1 MIRFRDEQE
10 FGRLLTGLADDII
23 DANIHYQL
31 YKDLLSAREEFPLV
45 MIQSNTFWS
54 TTLKAHLGSSLYMLT
69 RAYDQHLDALHLHG
83 LLQTIKANP
92 NLFSEINFRERK
104 KNNPH
109 VDGLASE
116 CRIPDEAT
124 LEADIASCSKQDLLV
139 KTLTVHRGNVLAHR
153 NAKNTATGVS
163 ISETHPLTH
172 EDFEELLSRSRT
184 ILNRYSQLFEASV
197 YSIKPIGA
205 DDFRYI
211 FECVSSSVEKSKL
224 ASNNAL
230 IG

>member
-1 MIRFRDEQE
+1 MIEFRDWQE
-10 FGRLLTGLADDII
+10 FERLLTGLADDIV
-23 DANIHYQL
+23 DAHVHYQL

-54 TTLKAHLGSSLYMLT
+54 TTLKAHLGTSLNMLT
-69 RAYDQHLDALHLHG
+69 RAYDQNPRALHLHS

-92 NLFSEINFRERK
+92 SLFTEVNFRERK

-109 VDGLASE
+109 VDSLASE
-116 CRIPDEAT
+116 CRILDEAT
-124 LEADIASCSKQDLLV
+124 LEADIACCSAQDLLV

-153 NAKNTATGVS
+153 NARNTATGVS

-172 EDFEELLSRSRT
+172 EDFEELLSRSRS
-184 ILNRYSQLFEASV
+184 ILNRYSRLFEASI

-205 DDFRYI
+205 DDYRYI
-211 FECVSSSVEKSKL
+211 FECVSSSVEKSRL

-230 IG
+230 IS

>member
-10 FGRLLTGLADDII
+10 FGRLLSGLADDIV

-54 TTLKAHLGSSLYMLT
+54 MTLKAHLGSSLYMLT
-69 RAYDQHLDALHLHG
+69 RAYDQHLGALHLYG

-92 NLFSEINFRERK
+92 NLFKEVNFRERK
-104 KNNPH
+104 KDNPH
-109 VDGLASE
+109 VDNLASE

-124 LEADIASCSKQDLLV
+124 LEADIACCSAQDLLV
-139 KTLTVHRGNVLAHR
+139 KKLIVNRMNVLAHR
-153 NAKNTATGVS
+153 NAKSTATGVS
-163 ISETHPLTH
+163 ISETHPLSH

-184 ILNRYSQLFEASV
+184 MLNRYSQLFEASV

-211 FECVSSSVEKSKL
+211 FECVSSSVENL
-224 ASNNAL
+224 GR
-230 IG
+230 IR

>member
-10 FGRLLTGLADDII
+10 FGRLLTGLADDIV
-23 DANIHYQL
+23 DAHIHYQL
-31 YKDLLSAREEFPLV
+31 YKDLLSAKEEFPLV

-92 NLFSEINFRERK
+92 NLFSEINFRGRK
-104 KNNPH
+104 RNNAH
-109 VDGLASE
+109 VDSLASE
-116 CRIPDEAT
+116 CRVLDHAILDG
-124 LEADIASCSKQDLLV
+124 DIASCSKQDSLV
-139 KTLTVHRGNVLAHR
+139 KILIVHRGNALAHR
-153 NAKNTATGVS
+153 NAKNTATGLS

-184 ILNRYSQLFEASV
+184 ILNRYSRLFDASI
-197 YSIKPIGA
+197 YSVKPIGA
-205 DDFRYI
+205 NDFRYI
-211 FECVSSSVEKSKL
+211 FECVNSSVEKSRLVSK
-224 ASNNAL
+224 NAL

>member
-1 MIRFRDEQE
+1 M
-10 FGRLLTGLADDII
+10 
-23 DANIHYQL
+23 HL
-31 YKDLLSAREEFPLV
+31 Y
-45 MIQSNTFWS
+45 
-54 TTLKAHLGSSLYMLT
+54 
-69 RAYDQHLDALHLHG
+69 G

-92 NLFSEINFRERK
+92 NLFSETNFRERK

-109 VDGLASE
+109 VDSLASE

-124 LEADIASCSKQDLLV
+124 LEADIASCSDQDLLV

-153 NAKNTATGVS
+153 NAKNTAAGVR

-211 FECVSSSVEKSKL
+211 FECVTSSVEKSRL
-224 ASNNAL
+224 AFNNAL
-230 IG
+230 TGQSTNAARGPSPSSPAEV

>member
-31 YKDLLSAREEFPLV
+31 YKDLLSAKEEFPLV

-69 RAYDQHLDALHLHG
+69 RAYDHYRGALHLHG
-83 LLQTIKANP
+83 LLLTIKANS

-109 VDGLASE
+109 VDNLASE

-124 LEADIASCSKQDLLV
+124 LDEDIASCSDDDILV

-153 NAKNTATGVS
+153 NARNTATGVG

-172 EDFEELLSRSRT
+172 EDFEKLLSRAHT
-184 ILNRYSQLFEASV
+184 ILNRYSLLFEASV

-211 FECVSSSVEKSKL
+211 FECVSSSVEKSRL
-224 ASNNAL
+224 APTNAPKD
-230 IG
+230 